1 MKNQEREY
9 PHLSDWIKHTSR
21 LLRLTRD
28 EIVRSTG
35 MCNDKASAVWNGK
48 DIRLSY
54 YLVVLKLLFQRSD
67 NGRYKLTRRQLIESL
82 IEVLQKEL
90 ENIWIIR
97 NFGKLFVS
105 LQKVK

>member
-1 MKNQEREY
+1 MKTFDF
-9 PHLSDWIKHTSR
+9 PHLANWFKRSSQ
-21 LLRLTRD
+21 LLQLTRD
-28 EIVRSTG
+28 EIVRSTSMG
-35 MCNDKASAVWNGK
+35 SKHASAVWNGK